1 MILEIDM
8 GNSRIK
14 WRCRNESGS
23 LARGVVS
30 DGYQPLAAE
39 WVGLPIHRVWVAS
52 VLDEAHNEAFR
63 QWCRTHLQVDA
74 QFARS
79 QARCAGVTNSYAD
92 PGLMGVDRW
101 LAMLAAF
108 AHSGGPCVVVQAGSA
123 LTADLLSA
131 SGEHLGGY
139 IGPGLTM
146 MQRALTNGT
155 ARVSPGVGV
164 WDQLSVAPGTDTDGA
179 VKGALA
185 AMALGLV
192 ATAQAEL
199 GSAGL
204 EPSLLV
210 TGGDGPALAP
220 HLPNVRLM
228 PELVLDGLALALS
241 DT

>member
-30 DGYQPLAAE
+30 GGYQQLAAE
-39 WVGLPIHRVWVAS
+39 WAGLPIRSVWVAS
-52 VLDEAHNEAFR
+52 VLGEAHNEAFR
-63 QWCRTHLQVDA
+63 QWCRSHFQVEA

-79 QARCAGVTNSYAD
+79 QARCAGVTNSYAN
-92 PGLMGVDRW
+92 PGRLGVDRW

-108 AHSGGPCVVVQAGSA
+108 ADIGGPCVVVQAGSA
-123 LTADLLSA
+123 LTVDLLND

-139 IGPGLTM
+139 IGPGLSM
-146 MQRALTNGT
+146 MRRALTNET
-155 ARVSPGVGV
+155 ALVHPDLCVLER
-164 WDQLSVAPGTDTDGA
+164 LSAAPGTDTDGA

-192 ATAQAEL
+192 ATAQAQL
-199 GSAGL
+199 GAG
-204 EPSLLV
+204 PQSGLLI
-210 TGGDGPALAP
+210 TGGDGPSLAAS
-220 HLPNVRLM
+220 LPNARLM

>member
-14 WRCRNESGS
+14 WRCRGESGN

-30 DGYQPLAAE
+30 DSYQHLAAE
-39 WVGLPIHRVWVAS
+39 WTALPIRRVWVAS
-52 VLDEAHNEAFR
+52 VRGEAHNEAFR
-63 QWCRTHLQVDA
+63 QWCRTNLQLEA
-74 QFARS
+74 EFARS
-79 QARCAGVTNSYAD
+79 ARHAAGVTNSYAN

-108 AHSGGPCVVVQAGSA
+108 AHTGGSCVVVQAGSA

-139 IGPGLTM
+139 IGPGLSM
-146 MQRALTNGT
+146 MQRALANGT
-155 ARVSPGVGV
+155 AQVGSKGGV
-164 WDQLSVAPGTDTDGA
+164 WDRLSVTPGTDTAGA
-179 VKGALA
+179 VKGALG

-192 ATAQAEL
+192 TTARTQL
-199 GSAGL
+199 GAANA
-204 EPSLLV
+204 SLLV
-210 TGGDGPALAP
+210 TGGDGPALAA
-220 HLPNVRLM
+220 HLPNARLM

-241 DT
+241 DQ

>member
-1 MILEIDM
+1 MILEIDI

-14 WRCRNESGS
+14 WRCRDESGT

-30 DGYQPLAAE
+30 DGYQQLATE
-39 WVGLPIHRVWVAS
+39 WAGLPIRSIWVAS
-52 VLDEAHNEAFR
+52 VRDEAHNESFR
-63 QWCRTHLQVDA
+63 QWCRADLRVEA
-74 QFARS
+74 RFAHS
-79 QARCAGVTNSYAD
+79 QARCAGVTNSYAE

-108 AHSGGPCVVVQAGSA
+108 AHIGGPCVVVQAGSA

-155 ARVSPGVGV
+155 ALVNPEGGV
-164 WDQLSVAPGTDTDGA
+164 WDGLSVAPGTDTESA

-199 GSAGL
+199 RPGL
-204 EPSLLV
+204 EPGLLI
-210 TGGDGPALAP
+210 TGGDAQALAA
-220 HLPNVRLM
+220 HLPNARLM
-228 PELVLDGLALALS
+228 PELVLDGLALALN